1 MVIASSKKHIMPNYY
16 FLPIT
21 YRTLNSVIEL
31 SGSHESDIVVPPSH
45 LPVAGY
51 FTPSGILFVNYE
63 KTPFTRLE
71 LCDRLER
78 EEFEIEEEEG
88 CIRWNDCIVMIPI
101 ERLQENGFKIQTG
114 EGWGWNEDLK
124 NDYSKNSDGDH
135 KWNPYVKKWEKV
147 CGECSELNHHN
158 RDYDLLDYMTEDD
171 LFGLNAE
178 VPFCECD
185 RCPRCDRFR
194 YIDDPHF
201 HDACE
206 PRH

>member
-1 MVIASSKKHIMPNYY
+1 MNAGI
-16 FLPIT
+16 
-21 YRTLNSVIEL
+21 L
-31 SGSHESDIVVPPSH
+31 SFPRVLAYGGSRDSTIPVPHCS
-45 LPVAGY
+45 LPVIGRFSFY
-51 FTPSGILFVNYE
+51 SENGMLSIDYQETSFH
-63 KTPFTRLE
+63 KDD
-71 LCDRLER
+71 LCRVSDG
-78 EEFEIEEEEG
+78 EEFTDDQFEPESTEE
-88 CIRWNDCIVMIPI
+88 CIVMIPI
-101 ERLQENGFKIQTG
+101 DRLNETLGLEIKTG
-114 EGWGWNEDLK
+114 EGWEWNPETLQNK
-124 NDYSKNSDGDH
+124 FFKSPDGDH
-135 KWNPYVKKWEKV
+135 KWNPFSKTWEKV
-147 CGECSELNHHN
+147 CSECSNLLHRN